1 MVFNA
6 ATHTDS
12 LCMHHGDFA
21 AIVRPIVGSFGVPPL
36 ARRMRPEVSRP
47 PSAEIVEDYD
57 VT

>member
-36 ARRMRPEVSRP
+36 ARRMRVPKSRVHR
-47 PSAEIVEDYD
+47 AQR
-57 VT
+57 